1 MTQYPQPASEPD
13 PSSNNDW
20 DPSPGESIVGQV
32 HDCETFETKYGD
44 RVVLSIATGDGDVT
58 RVPCF
63 RTHLRE
69 LLAVNDPQPGDGIAI
84 SYFGRNAGEKKE
96 LYAMRVDKGER
107 LEQDKLVEEVRADEA
122 LFDGEE
128 VA

>member
-1 MTQYPQPASEPD
+1 MTSYPQPATEPD
-13 PSSNNDW
+13 PSTNNDW

-32 HDCETFETKYGD
+32 HDRETFETKYGD

-69 LLAVNDPQPGDGIAI
+69 LLAVNDPQPGDGVAI
-84 SYFGRNAGEKKE
+84 SYFGPNAGEKKE
-96 LYAMRVDKGER
+96 LYAMRVTKSQREEFGELDKDTEEALR
-107 LEQDKLVEEVRADEA
+107 FVEEESS
-122 LFDGEE
+122 
-128 VA
+128 